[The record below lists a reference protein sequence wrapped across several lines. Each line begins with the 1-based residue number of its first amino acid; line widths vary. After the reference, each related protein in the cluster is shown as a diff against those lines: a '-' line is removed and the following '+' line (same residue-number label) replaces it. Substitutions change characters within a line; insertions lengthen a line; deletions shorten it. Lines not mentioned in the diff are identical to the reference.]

1 MTDDQIEKMVVDI
14 ESKVGTVY
22 AVYASKTVLLEAL
35 KELQWCRREEAK
47 WRRRKTSK
55 KSKEPI

>member
-35 KELQWCRREEAK
+35 KELQWYRQLESLRKSEEM
-47 WRRRKTSK
+47 
-55 KSKEPI
+55 I

>member
-22 AVYASKTVLLEAL
+22 AVYASKTILIEAL
-35 KELQWCRREEAK
+35 KELQWYRSEGYKKISLKEFKEAM
-47 WRRRKTSK
+47 
-55 KSKEPI
+55 

>member
-22 AVYASKTVLLEAL
+22 AVYASKTILIEAL
-35 KELQWCRREEAK
+35 KELQWYRSEGY
-47 WRRRKTSK
+47 K
-55 KSKEPI
+55 KISLKEFKEVA

>member
-1 MTDDQIEKMVVDI
+1 MTDEQIEKMIVDI

-22 AVYASKTVLLEAL
+22 AVYASKTILIEAL

-47 WRRRKTSK
+47 WHRQKTSK
-55 KSKEPI
+55 KLKEPI

>member
-1 MTDDQIEKMVVDI
+1 MTDEQIEKMVVDI

-35 KELQWCRREEAK
+35 KELQWYRQLESLRKSEEM
-47 WRRRKTSK
+47 
-55 KSKEPI
+55 I

>member
-1 MTDDQIEKMVVDI
+1 MTDDQIEKMIVDI

-35 KELQWCRREEAK
+35 KELQWYRQLESLRKSEEM
-47 WRRRKTSK
+47 
-55 KSKEPI
+55 I

>member
-1 MTDDQIEKMVVDI
+1 MTDDQIEKMIVDI

-35 KELQWCRREEAK
+35 KELQWYRQE
-47 WRRRKTSK
+47 TSK
-55 KSKEPI
+55 KSKEPK